1 MKQFTILFLALA
13 LLVACQPNVPEI
25 VDKPTQTEQSV
36 EPIYQPLYYPNYIDD
51 YTGPLANVGGV
62 PYLDKSIIGW
72 SWGGW
77 GLDDWTGWVGGAGDL
92 LAITA
97 SCLSIYC
104 ESRSLHDINKGIK
117 TLDSALQVCDTI
129 QKYLCNFDDTIRRM
143 TDTLNAHFDRVDQ
156 QILDQT
162 QRLRL
167 FTKRQRLQSY
177 IMLLNQQQLRSEP
190 FRNDT
195 FVVKVYEDVKNLY
208 HNKNSIKRTDLE
220 DFLDKHYQ
228 NLYTWMGPDN
238 ARYTA
243 LMSYMDWAMS
253 ATDGVANYDA
263 LQAVDNIVRE
273 MAAWEHETY
282 PIRSSNYVY
291 ELSRT
296 NYVGNVML
304 AFLFSCAE
312 TGRPMPNPYADP
324 DLMRDSLAKK
334 LQKYVKFI
342 NSHLPDP
349 KIRNL
354 RICLIDGMHYVVDS
368 IIYPV
373 DYTTSRSWI
382 TQNCTADTLIYS
394 LLGENGKTLLP
405 EETRSQQ
412 LTVSEADALFNFYN
426 IKSGTLID
434 SILIG
439 KGKLLIKGKEDK
451 PHYLLLNG
459 PAEKIAVNGTYKV
472 SAPFANQQ
480 SKALADKRY
489 VIPMGDLKWENGC
502 FTGWKTDKAYY
513 RLQIY
518 R

>member
-1 MKQFTILFLALA
+1 MMKQFTILFLALA
-13 LLVACQPNVPEI
+13 LLVACQPNVPEMA
-25 VDKPTQTEQSV
+25 DEPTQTEQ
-36 EPIYQPLYYPNYIDD
+36 PTLAHYQALYYPSYIDD

-77 GLDDWTGWVGGAGDL
+77 GIDDWTGWVGGAGDVL
-92 LAITA
+92 AAAASAIT
-97 SCLSIYC
+97 IIC
-104 ESRSLHDINKGIK
+104 EAESLRDINLGIRK
-117 TLDSALQVCDTI
+117 LDSALQVCDTI
-129 QKYLCNFDDTIRRM
+129 QKHLRIFDSVVNVM

-177 IMLLNQQQLRSEP
+177 IMFLNQQQLRSEP

-195 FVVKVYEDVKNLY
+195 FVVKAYKDIEALY
-208 HNKNSIKRTDLE
+208 HKDSINLGSINNY
-220 DFLDKHYQ
+220 LNKHYQ
-228 NLYTWMGPDN
+228 ELYTWMGPDN

-243 LMSYMDWAMS
+243 LMSYMDWMMS

-273 MAAWEHETY
+273 LAAWEHETY
-282 PIRSSNYVY
+282 PIRSSNYAY
-291 ELSRT
+291 EMLRT
-296 NYVGNVML
+296 HYVGDVML
-304 AFLFSCAE
+304 VFLYNCAIA
-312 TGRPMPNPYADP
+312 GRPTANPYADP
-324 DLMRDSLAKK
+324 RLMCDSLAKK
-334 LQKYVKFI
+334 LLRYNNFI
-342 NSHLPDP
+342 DLHRPDSATL
-349 KIRNL
+349 KL

-382 TQNCTADTLIYS
+382 TQNSTADELIYS
-394 LLGENGKTLLP
+394 LPDGNGK
-405 EETRSQQ
+405 Q
-412 LTVSEADALFNFYN
+412 LSAEVIKSRQFTVSEADALFNFYN
-426 IKSGTLID
+426 IKSATLID

-439 KGKLLIKGKEDK
+439 RGKLLIKNKEDK

-459 PAEKIAVNGTYKV
+459 PTEKTPKGENFMLT
-472 SAPFANQQ
+472 APFANLQ
-480 SKALADKRY
+480 SKEPADKRY
-489 VIPMGDLKWENGC
+489 AIPMGELKWKDNY
-502 FTGWKTDKAYY
+502 FTDWKIDKAYY
-513 RLQIY
+513 RLNIY

>member
-1 MKQFTILFLALA
+1 MMKQFTILFLALA

-25 VDKPTQTEQSV
+25 VDEPTQTEQSV

-72 SWGGW
+72 SWSDLGIT
-77 GLDDWTGWVGGAGDL
+77 DWTGWVGGAGDV
-92 LAITA
+92 LALAA
-97 SCLSIYC
+97 SFLTIISEARTIA
-104 ESRSLHDINKGIK
+104 DINKGIRK
-117 TLDSALQVCDTI
+117 LDTALIVCDDI
-129 QKYLCNFDDTIRRM
+129 DKALKNFNIRINQI
-143 TDTLNAHFDRVDQ
+143 TDSLNAHFDRVDQ

-195 FVVKVYEDVKNLY
+195 FVVKAYQDIKALY
-208 HNKNSIKRTDLE
+208 HKDSINLDSINKY
-220 DFLDKHYQ
+220 LDKHYQ
-228 NLYTWMGPDN
+228 ELYTWMGPDN

-243 LMSYMDWAMS
+243 LMSYMDWMMS

-263 LQAVDNIVRE
+263 LQAVDNIARE
-273 MAAWEHETY
+273 LAAWEHETY
-282 PIRSSNYVY
+282 PIRSSNYAY
-291 ELSRT
+291 EMLRT
-296 NYVGNVML
+296 HYVGDVML
-304 AFLFSCAE
+304 VFLYNCAIA
-312 TGRPMPNPYADP
+312 GRPTANPYADP
-324 DLMRDSLAKK
+324 RLMCDSLAKK
-334 LQKYVKFI
+334 LLRYNNFI
-342 NSHLPDP
+342 DLHRPDSATL
-349 KIRNL
+349 KL

-373 DYTTSRSWI
+373 DYTKSRSWI
-382 TQNCTADTLIYS
+382 TQNSTADELIYS
-394 LLGENGKTLLP
+394 LPDGNGK
-405 EETRSQQ
+405 Q
-412 LTVSEADALFNFYN
+412 LSAEVIKSRQFTVSEADALFNFYN

-439 KGKLLIKGKEDK
+439 RGKLLIQSKEDK

-459 PAEKIAVNGTYKV
+459 PTEKTPKDEKFMLT
-472 SAPFANQQ
+472 APFANLQ
-480 SKALADKRY
+480 SNQPADKRY
-489 VIPMGDLKWENGC
+489 AIPMGELKWKNNY
-502 FTGWKTDKAYY
+502 FDDWKTDKAYY
-513 RLQIY
+513 RLNIY